1 MSVLEE
7 KYWPRAFR
15 RQVLET
21 SFGLPLCFLSCP
33 VFERYASAHSIDVG
47 CFIGCRRH
55 ARLWIR
61 VTGKGPPQVH
71 LEALGGAVKSACYD
85 AHAHEVATLVVDIGF
100 NVPKKSEVL
109 TVNGQLLHGTLKA
122 VVGKD
127 PLQVFSLHAP
137 VVCRFPLAARRVLT
151 FVAYGHAAFHR
162 RRDGAVPP
170 TVPQSLVVVA
180 QQRR

>member
-1 MSVLEE
+1 MYLYLCLYWRKNISSAGPGNIVRAASVLF
-7 KYWPRAFR
+7 KLPGFRAICFRSFNRCRLLHRMPKTCSTLDQSHGQRSTAGTPRSPWWCSKEC
-15 RQVLET
+15 VLR
-21 SFGLPLCFLSCP
+21 C
-33 VFERYASAHSIDVG
+33 AD
-47 CFIGCRRH
+47 
-55 ARLWIR
+55 
-61 VTGKGPPQVH
+61 
-71 LEALGGAVKSACYD
+71 
-85 AHAHEVATLVVDIGF
+85 VATLVVDIGF

-137 VVCRFPLAARRVLT
+137 AVCRFPLAARRVLT

-170 TVPQSLVVVA
+170 AVPQSLVVVA

>member
-1 MSVLEE
+1 MTGLEK
-7 KYWPRAFR
+7 KYSPRAFR
-15 RQVLET
+15 REVLEP

-71 LEALGGAVKSACYD
+71 LEALGGAVKSACVD

-100 NVPKKSEVL
+100 NVPKQSEVL

-127 PLQVFSLHAP
+127 PLQVFSCARACRLP
-137 VVCRFPLAARRVLT
+137 FPIGSEEGVDVCGVWPR
-151 FVAYGHAAFHR
+151 GI
-162 RRDGAVPP
+162 PP
-170 TVPQSLVVVA
+170 PA
-180 QQRR
+180 